1 MKSKT
6 ITILA
11 FAIIFSSLNIFAQD
25 FSLTDNLPQDK
36 AVITGKLKNGISYY
50 IRQNDMPENRIEFR
64 LALNAGSIVEDN
76 DQQGLAHFIEHMC
89 FNGTE
94 DFNESE
100 LIDYLEKS
108 GVDFGADLNAYTGF
122 DETVYMFQMPSD
134 REGLIDSG
142 FMVLE
147 NWAHKVSLD
156 NVEIDKER
164 GVIKEEWR
172 LGLGAQERMMKEY
185 IPVLFSGSKYA
196 NRLPIGKIDIIDTA
210 HYDVVKRFYHDW
222 YRPDLM
228 AVIIVGD
235 IDPAYAEKQIK
246 KHFGNIKPRKDKR
259 ERVEF
264 EIPDNEE
271 PLVAITTD
279 PEATMNMA
287 SVMFKR
293 PKKLVKTNGD
303 YREKLITD
311 LYVKM
316 LNARLYEITQKPEAP
331 VLYGGVGY
339 GGFIGRSIDTY
350 SMYAVPKP
358 NMIGDAVKLLVEENE
373 RVKEFGFTA
382 DELKRKKAE
391 LLSDVEKTQQEK
403 DKTESRRFV
412 QEYLNNFLESEPI
425 PGIDYEL
432 ALTKEYL
439 PNIKVEEI
447 NKLAEEL
454 ITDKNMIVLITGP
467 EKEGVVIPT
476 KDEILGVIE
485 AAKSAE
491 LTAYA
496 EEKVG
501 ESLINTKIVPGKIV
515 DIQENKEFGFYVLT
529 LSNGAEVTLKP
540 TDYKN
545 DEILMNCFAPG
556 GLSLADDDNV
566 INAKFASQIMSMSGL
581 GDFSDVSLNKFM
593 TGKNVSVNPSVGE
606 LSQGLQGNSVNKDLE
621 TMFQLIWLN
630 FTSPRKD
637 TTALKT
643 FKSQMITQFKFMMS
657 NPQMAF
663 FKKFREM
670 STSNNPRVI
679 IIPTEDQLNSIDLD
693 KTYDFYT
700 SLFKNAGDF
709 KFFIVGSFDME
720 AIKPMIEK
728 YIASLPNNGVST
740 NWVDRNI
747 EFPAGISEET
757 VYKGTEPKSMVGMM
771 IKDDF
776 EYTMKNRLELQMAVK
791 ILSIRLRETMR
802 EDQGGVYGVQVQQNA
817 SKYEKP
823 DYNVFIAWGCS
834 PDNVDTLVNTV
845 FTEMEKLKTK
855 PCDDVNLEKAVE
867 TYIRDLE
874 SNQEKN
880 KYWLGKLKSAQWE
893 DTKLYSVDELQELVK
908 SITKDDI
915 QQAANKYFNEKHY
928 LKVVLRPEEK

>member
-6 ITILA
+6 IAFLA
-11 FAIIFSSLNIFAQD
+11 IAIIFSSLNIFAQD
-25 FSLTDNLPQDK
+25 LSLEKKLPQDE
-36 AVITGKLKNGISYY
+36 AVITGKLKNGITYY
-50 IRQNDMPENRIEFR
+50 IRHNEMPENRIEFR
-64 LALNAGSIVEDN
+64 LALNAGSIVEDD

-108 GVDFGADLNAYTGF
+108 GVDFGADLNAYTSF
-122 DETVYMFQMPSD
+122 DETVYMFQMPAD
-134 REGLIDSG
+134 RQGLIDSG

-185 IPVLFSGSKYA
+185 IPILFSGSKYA

-235 IDPAYAEKQIK
+235 VDPAYAEEQIK
-246 KHFGNIKPRKDKR
+246 KHFGKIKAPKNER

-264 EIPDNEE
+264 EVPDNEE
-271 PLVAITTD
+271 PLVAIATD

-303 YREKLITD
+303 YRDKIITD

-316 LNARLYEITQKPEAP
+316 LNARLYEITQKPDAP

-358 NMIGDAVKLLVEENE
+358 NMIDDAVKLLVEENE

-391 LLSDVEKTQQEK
+391 LLSDVEKAQQEK

-432 ALTKEYL
+432 ELTKQYL

-467 EKEGVVIPT
+467 EKEGVIIPT
-476 KDEILGVIE
+476 KDEILNVIE
-485 AAKSAE
+485 TAKSAE

-501 ESLINTKIVPGKIV
+501 ESLINKEIKPGKIV
-515 DIQENKEFGFYVLT
+515 DIKENKDFGFYVLK
-529 LSNGAEVTLKP
+529 LSNGAEVTVKP

-545 DEILMNCFAPG
+545 DEILMSCYAPG

-566 INAKFASQIMSMSGL
+566 INAEFASQIMSMSGL
-581 GDFSDVSLNKFM
+581 GDFNDVSLNKFM
-593 TGKNVSVNPSVGE
+593 TGKKVSVNPNIGE

-700 SLFKNAGDF
+700 SLFNNAGDF

-720 AIKPMIEK
+720 TIKPLIEK

-740 NWVDRNI
+740 KWIDRNI
-747 EFPAGISEET
+747 KFPDGISEET
-757 VYKGTEPKSMVGMM
+757 VYKGTEPKSMVGIMM
-771 IKDDF
+771 KDDF
-776 EYTMKNRLELQMAVK
+776 DYTMKNRLELQMAVK

-823 DYNVFIAWGCS
+823 DYSVFVAWGCS

-867 TYIRDLE
+867 TYVRDLE

-880 KYWLGKLKSAQWE
+880 KYWLGKLKSAEW
-893 DTKLYSVDELQELVK
+893 DNTKLYSVDELQKLVK

-915 QQAANKYFNEKHY
+915 QKAANKYFNENHY